1 MIREKMFRLHRH
13 KSSSNIKSGER
24 INFVF
29 SNIQALQVP
38 KGWDRLYVSLLST
51 ETGKTANKSGKAY
64 VRNGTCQWTETL
76 SESIFISQDETPK
89 EFQQYFYKFVVGM
102 GSARSSILGEATV
115 NLAGYMGSRASIPVS
130 LPLKKCNHGTT
141 LQVEIQCLTPR
152 IKHGDEKSNHSNS
165 YTEDAN
171 SDYDDVDNKSEVSL
185 GGSSSSNHLDGT
197 SHPGDLGSRETS
209 FSASG
214 SRYSFDSLEGS
225 LGRESMSPQNST
237 SGIIKHVVGR
247 HDSGS
252 GRHPNQREEF
262 GQISHGIMASPL
274 QNSGSSANTM
284 GSEVTAMEELKA
296 EARMWERNARKLM
309 LDHELLMKE
318 FSDQSKQ
325 LANLEVE
332 LSASRRECD
341 GLKKE
346 IEHLKVLLEKSMDKQ
361 KTIDNFKFQPTDVGD
376 IQKVLEDEIKFQ
388 KESNHDL
395 ALQLQKTQESNL
407 ELVSILQE
415 MEETIEN
422 QKEEIEKLKSKFEHS
437 GSFGQEGNGEVNSRE
452 KVSAEK
458 MRKASCDSDLE
469 HPITELHAEFE
480 QEDNWSLE
488 LQQLRESQKN
498 LESTILSLEK
508 ALEGKNHEIVTEQN
522 LRTQTLQDCEEE
534 WRCKFT
540 AKEEELNNLEEKLSK
555 ALIERDSEVANFESR
570 GDLSL
575 IKEIEAL
582 KEKVQELE
590 RDCNELT
597 DENLEL
603 LLKLKEDTKTPP
615 TKSVYFKSS
624 PNDCPSHR
632 SPVASEI
639 EVSEFKYQMCQFD
652 EEIKNEE
659 IPIQG
664 VATKFQNSES
674 ETAIDKFELLPALF
688 EQLQLLLVNVKKQQQ
703 SPYSPLALKCTYAGK
718 NSYSLKCTDL
728 TTQKD
733 IEEAALDN
741 LVQLNKLFGAKVTL
755 CDDSYRSTS
764 AVEVQNKL
772 EADNLEDNTICA
784 CSQGINCL
792 NKELESTIADLR
804 KELMG
809 KNSLIEEL
817 NVNHLLK
824 EEEIGDSRRRQT
836 DLETHISDLQKIIE
850 QMEENMEVMQRQSSV
865 TSKCLDSLKNDLMV
879 QSSSMESHI
888 SNKKVL
894 ERKSLELE
902 STKCELE
909 LQVSELE
916 EENVLLSGRIS
927 GLEAQLR
934 YLTDTGEASRL
945 ELQHSE
951 SHVKNLKDDIGRL
964 EYEMEAQKACMKQ
977 KTEDMQ
983 KRWLEAQE
991 ECEYLKKANPKLQAT
1006 AESLIE
1012 ECSSLQKSNRE
1023 LRQQKIKLQEYC
1035 TVLEVDLKEL
1045 RSRFSDCSKEIESL
1059 EAKFSAIVEEM
1070 YSKEKILNSELDAI
1084 YQQNKEY
1091 EKLVHMEG
1099 FFNETSS
1106 DKSAEVQH
1114 LQEFQGNF
1122 KLSQNK
1128 VEIIQVDCETN
1139 ILALM
1144 TELAASK
1151 ENHETLVTNHEKLLG
1166 LLEDVRSNEEKLKG
1180 IIDKLESELKSSEQ
1194 ERLQLAEEI
1203 SSLKTQLQKVPTLQD
1218 EVLSLKGSLY
1228 GTKFENERLQTS
1240 LDLLS
1245 GDFEELKTDR
1255 INLLQKISSMQK
1267 AISELE
1273 NCRRSKVALE
1283 EKILRME
1290 GDLTASQALCSQD
1303 AELKNELGRI
1313 KRVNSQ
1319 FQWKVKQLE
1328 EEKQEWLQKAKALE
1342 QELKQNNEVKQEQV
1356 GPSSNPFRVDPGSCG
1371 TNDCIDEDCE
1381 HSEKSEEA
1389 NFFQLSKDQS
1399 EDSELCTGTDQ
1410 VQLLEDGGMVRHQR
1424 QDNNGQHANAASFP
1438 KIAVDTVSRITYL
1451 ESELAEALEAN
1462 NMYRAQ
1468 LKSFLSGTQVD
1479 HSDTHENLEAEN
1491 YANNKEEKKQKADLL
1506 EAELREI
1513 RERYLEMS
1521 LRYAEVEAQREQLV
1535 MKLKTVNS
1543 GKRWFS

>member
-197 SHPGDLGSRETS
+197 SHPGDLGSRTS
-209 FSASG
+209 NN
-214 SRYSFDSLEGS
+214 YSSLI
-225 LGRESMSPQNST
+225 P
-237 SGIIKHVVGR
+237 
-247 HDSGS
+247 GS

-632 SPVASEI
+632 SLVASEI